1 MDEIRVVVD
10 TNIFIKALF
19 FKDQFCKTILQLK
32 KLGKITFVMNKE
44 MQLELVRVFGEILI
58 QTFKK
63 SNNTL
68 NIYPLLS
75 SLSLCLW
82 QVEEIDHII
91 YTEYCEDH
99 DDDKFVDCC
108 IDGNVKYLITEDHH
122 LNSISK
128 KLFKKHNIE
137 VLSSF
142 QFYVKHQKHDL

>member
-1 MDEIRVVVD
+1 MDKIRVVVD
-10 TNIFIKALF
+10 SNIFIKALF
-19 FKDQFCKTILQLK
+19 FRDQFCKTILQLK

-58 QTFKK
+58 K
-63 SNNTL
+63 SFQKSKDSI

-82 QVEEIDHII
+82 QVEEIDHVIF
-91 YTEYCEDH
+91 TDYCEDH

-128 KLFKKHNIE
+128 KLSKEYGIE

-142 QFYVKHQKHDL
+142 QFYAKYQKHDL